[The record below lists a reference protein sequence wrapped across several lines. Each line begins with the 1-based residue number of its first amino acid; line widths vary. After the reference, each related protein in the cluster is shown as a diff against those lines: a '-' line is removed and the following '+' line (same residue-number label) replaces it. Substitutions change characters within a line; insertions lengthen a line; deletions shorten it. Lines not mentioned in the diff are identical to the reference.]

1 MEAVK
6 TSNVL
11 RLRRHPNIVP
21 VYGFVT
27 NMGNFPSPVTPYYAN
42 RDALHYL
49 AKVPHADKLKIVSS
63 YTPPKTSH

>member
-6 TSNVL
+6 TSNVP

-27 NMGNFPSPVTPYYAN
+27 NMGNFPSPVTPYYVN
-42 RDALHYL
+42 GDALHYL
-49 AKVPHADKLKIVSS
+49 AKNPKANKYQIVRLPSG
-63 YTPPKTSH
+63 